1 MDTLWA
7 LLDMSAQARG
17 GYACTHDCSPSLI
30 SIIGGVVL
38 VIGATALVTTAVR
51 EANAKRDLK
60 SVSAVLAWV
69 LFAAA
74 SLAGAL
80 FVGPVLIILGIVG
93 LVFAWHKLFKPA
105 RSE

>member
-1 MDTLWA
+1 MP
-7 LLDMSAQARG
+7 
-17 GYACTHDCSPSLI
+17 HDCSPSLLTVI
-30 SIIGGVVL
+30 NGIVL
-38 VIGATALVTTAVR
+38 VIGAVALVTTGVV
-51 EANAKRDLK
+51 EAYKKRDLK
-60 SVSAVLAWV
+60 SVSALFARV

-93 LVFAWHKLFKPA
+93 LVFAWHKIFKPA